1 MTKHN
6 IVLKHGMINS
16 AGLIFKQR
24 ETNMVNP
31 RTVPDF
37 YPETISESWHSKEE
51 PKQSQ

>member
-6 IVLKHGMINS
+6 IVLKYGMINS
-16 AGLIFKQR
+16 TGLILKQR
-24 ETNMVNP
+24 GANMVNP

-37 YPETISESWHSKEE
+37 YPEKISETWCSKEE

>member
-6 IVLKHGMINS
+6 IVLKYGMRNR
-16 AGLIFKQR
+16 AGLILKQR